1 MKRIAII
8 GAGNA
13 GCINALELKNN
24 FPTQC
29 EITIYH
35 SPKKHPIEKVGQGTL
50 PNITQL
56 IQNILDVDWYNNY
69 IDATIKTGI
78 LYEGWGKK
86 QDKMFHPFPMAQT
99 AVHFVPEK
107 LSNLTLESSLFN
119 VEEKTIYDP
128 EQEIDSDIIFDCRGR
143 HNRDKNNYDTLVS
156 PINSVLLGK
165 RLKLESDHDLIYT
178 RAVATPNGWTF
189 IIPNKD
195 TISYGYLY
203 NNNVTTKHDASED
216 FIKRFDVHR
225 VDDHITF
232 DNYAAKNMFVG
243 DRTIL
248 QGNAYGFI
256 EPLEATT
263 VNFYRELCLQASN
276 TIFYGKNPRE
286 INHDIRGKI
295 QGIEAFLLWHYQFGS
310 KHDTPFWE
318 YAKNLPFSPE
328 DSIFTN
334 SNVNIKSIPEI
345 WQEAEW
351 NLLHPLRKKNNKN

>member
-1 MKRIAII
+1 M
-8 GAGNA
+8 
-13 GCINALELKNN
+13 
-24 FPTQC
+24 
-29 EITIYH
+29 
-35 SPKKHPIEKVGQGTL
+35 
-50 PNITQL
+50 
-56 IQNILDVDWYNNY
+56 
-69 IDATIKTGI
+69 
-78 LYEGWGKK
+78 
-86 QDKMFHPFPMAQT
+86 
-99 AVHFVPEK
+99 
-107 LSNLTLESSLFN
+107 
-119 VEEKTIYDP
+119 
-128 EQEIDSDIIFDCRGR
+128 
-143 HNRDKNNYDTLVS
+143 
-156 PINSVLLGK
+156 
-165 RLKLESDHDLIYT
+165 
-178 RAVATPNGWTF
+178 
-189 IIPNKD
+189 
-195 TISYGYLY
+195 
-203 NNNVTTKHDASED
+203 TTKHDASED

-318 YAKNLPFSPE
+318 YTKNLPFSPE